1 MSNKPFV
8 YQDPFPLKKN
18 DTEYY
23 LLSSDYVSVAEFA
36 GQEVLKVDPQALT
49 LLAQHAFH
57 DASFMLRPA
66 HQQQVADIL
75 NDPEASENDKYVA
88 LQFLRNSDIAAKG
101 VLPTCQ
107 DTGTAIITGKKGQ
120 RVWTGGGDEAALA
133 QGVYNTYIQDNL
145 RYSQNAP
152 LDMYR
157 EVNTGT
163 NLPAQIDLYAT
174 DGEEYK
180 FLCIAKGGGSANKT
194 YLYQETKAL
203 ITPAKLKNYL
213 VEKMRT
219 LGTAACPPYH
229 IAFVIGGTSA
239 ESTLKTVK
247 LASTK
252 YYDGLPTEG
261 NEHGQAFRDI
271 QLEQELLVEA
281 QNLGLG
287 AQFGGKYFAHDIR
300 VIRLPRHGGSCPIA
314 MALSCSADRNIKA
327 KINKH
332 GIWLEKLEHNP
343 GKFIPDSQRIENGA
357 QTVQLDLNRPL
368 RDILHDLSALPVGTR
383 LSLSG
388 PIVVA
393 RDIAHAQIKARLDN
407 GEPMPEYMRKHIVY
421 YAGPAKTPNNLAC
434 GSLGPTTGGRMDG
447 YVDAFQAA
455 GGSLIMLSKGN
466 RSQQVTEAC
475 HKHGGFYLGSI
486 GGPAAVLAQQ
496 SIKSLECVA
505 YPELGMEA
513 IWKIEVE
520 DFPAFILVDDKGNDF
535 FQQIQ
540 NKQCAGCKQH
550 G

>member
-1 MSNKPFV
+1 MSTKPFY
-8 YQDPFPLKKN
+8 YQDPFPLAHD

-23 LLSSDYVSVAEFA
+23 LLSREHVSVAEFE
-36 GQEVLKVDPQALT
+36 GQQILKVEPQALT
-49 LLAQHAFH
+49 LLAQQAFH
-57 DASFMLRPA
+57 DAAFMLRQA
-66 HQQQVADIL
+66 HQQQVATIL
-75 NDPEASENDKYVA
+75 TDPDASENDKYVA
-88 LQFLRNSDIAAKG
+88 LQFLRNSEIAAKG

-107 DTGTAIITGKKGQ
+107 DTGTAIIIGKKGQ
-120 RVWTGGGDEAALA
+120 RVWTGGGDEAALTR
-133 QGVYNTYIQDNL
+133 GVYNTYTEDNL
-145 RYSQNAP
+145 RYSQNAA
-152 LDMYR
+152 LDMYK

-163 NLPAQIDLYAT
+163 NLPAQIDLYSV
-174 DGEEYK
+174 DGDEYK
-180 FLCIAKGGGSANKT
+180 FLCMAKGGGSANKT

-203 ITPAKLKNYL
+203 ITPAKLKKYL

-247 LASTK
+247 LASTH
-252 YYDGLPTEG
+252 YYDELPTEG
-261 NEHGQAFRDI
+261 NEHGQAFRDT
-271 QLEQELLVEA
+271 QLEAELMIEA

-300 VIRLPRHGGSCPIA
+300 VIRLPRHGASCPVG
-314 MALSCSADRNIKA
+314 MGVSCSADRNIKA
-327 KINKH
+327 KINRD
-332 GIWLEKLEHNP
+332 GIWIEKLESNP
-343 GKFIPDSQRIENGA
+343 GRFIPQALREAGEGDA
-357 QTVQLDLNRPL
+357 VKVDLNQPMA
-368 RDILHDLSALPVGTR
+368 DILKQLSQHPVSTR

-388 PIVVA
+388 TIIVA
-393 RDIAHAQIKARLDN
+393 RDIAHAKLQEIIDR
-407 GEPMPEYMRKHIVY
+407 GEELPQYVKDHPIY
-421 YAGPAKTPNNLAC
+421 YAGPAKTPEGYAS
-434 GSLGPTTGGRMDG
+434 GSLGPTTAGRMDS
-447 YVDAFQAA
+447 YVDQLQAQGA
-455 GGSLIMLSKGN
+455 SMVMLAKGN
-466 RSQQVTEAC
+466 RSQQVTDAC

-540 NKQCAGCKQH
+540 NKQCANCAMK
-550 G
+550 

>member
-8 YQDPFPLKKN
+8 YQDPFPLKKD

-101 VLPTCQ
+101 ILPTCQ
-107 DTGTAIITGKKGQ
+107 DTGTAIIMGKKGQ

-152 LDMYR
+152 LDMYK

-174 DGEEYK
+174 DGDEYK

-239 ESTLKTVK
+239 EATLKTVK

-261 NEHGQAFRDI
+261 NEHGQAFRDV
-271 QLEQELLVEA
+271 QRSRSCCWRRRTLVSA
-281 QNLGLG
+281 RSSAANT
-287 AQFGGKYFAHDIR
+287 
-300 VIRLPRHGGSCPIA
+300 LPTI
-314 MALSCSADRNIKA
+314 SA
-327 KINKH
+327 
-332 GIWLEKLEHNP
+332 
-343 GKFIPDSQRIENGA
+343 
-357 QTVQLDLNRPL
+357 
-368 RDILHDLSALPVGTR
+368 
-383 LSLSG
+383 
-388 PIVVA
+388 
-393 RDIAHAQIKARLDN
+393 
-407 GEPMPEYMRKHIVY
+407 
-421 YAGPAKTPNNLAC
+421 
-434 GSLGPTTGGRMDG
+434 
-447 YVDAFQAA
+447 
-455 GGSLIMLSKGN
+455 
-466 RSQQVTEAC
+466 
-475 HKHGGFYLGSI
+475 
-486 GGPAAVLAQQ
+486 
-496 SIKSLECVA
+496 
-505 YPELGMEA
+505 
-513 IWKIEVE
+513 
-520 DFPAFILVDDKGNDF
+520 
-535 FQQIQ
+535 
-540 NKQCAGCKQH
+540 
-550 G
+550 

>member
-1 MSNKPFV
+1 MSNKPFH
-8 YQDPFPLKKN
+8 YQAPFPLKKD

-23 LLSSDYVSVAEFA
+23 LLTSEHVSVSEFE
-36 GQEVLKVDPQALT
+36 GQEILKVAPEALT
-49 LLAQHAFH
+49 LLARQAFH

-75 NDPEASENDKYVA
+75 RDPEASENDKYVA

-107 DTGTAIITGKKGQ
+107 DTGTAIIVGKKGQ
-120 RVWTGGGDEAALA
+120 RVWTGGGDEEALSK
-133 QGVYNTYIQDNL
+133 GVYNTYIEDNL

-152 LDMYR
+152 LDMYK

-163 NLPAQIDLYAT
+163 NLPAQIDLYAV
-174 DGEEYK
+174 DGDEYK
-180 FLCIAKGGGSANKT
+180 FLCVAKGGGSANKT

-203 ITPAKLKNYL
+203 LTPGKLKNFL

-239 ESTLKTVK
+239 ETNLKTVK
-247 LASTK
+247 LASAH
-252 YYDGLPTEG
+252 YYDELPTEG

-271 QLEQELLVEA
+271 QLEQELLEEA
-281 QNLGLG
+281 QKLGLG

-300 VIRLPRHGGSCPIA
+300 VIRLPRH
-314 MALSCSADRNIKA
+314 
-327 KINKH
+327 
-332 GIWLEKLEHNP
+332 NP
-343 GKFIPDSQRIENGA
+343 GQYIPQELRQAGEGEA
-357 QTVQLDLNRPL
+357 VKVDLNRPMKE
-368 RDILHDLSALPVGTR
+368 ILAQLSQYPVSTR
-383 LSLSG
+383 LSLTG
-388 PIVVA
+388 TIIVG
-393 RDIAHAQIKARLDN
+393 RDIAHAKLKELIDAGKELPQYIKDH
-407 GEPMPEYMRKHIVY
+407 PIY
-421 YAGPAKTPNNLAC
+421 YAGPAKTPAGYPS
-434 GSLGPTTGGRMDG
+434 GSLGPTTAGRMDS
-447 YVDAFQAA
+447 YVDLLQSH
-455 GGSLIMLSKGN
+455 GGSMIMLAKGN
-466 RSQQVTEAC
+466 RSQQVTDAC

-496 SIKSLECVA
+496 SIKHLECVA

-535 FQQIQ
+535 FQQIV
-540 NKQCAGCKQH
+540 NKQCANCTK
-550 G
+550 